1 MTALLFESRR
11 RTLLLVVW
19 LHIFAWLTALAFA
32 QRVLAPMSSKTR
44 GAVGLWLTLL
54 FLVSLQM
61 TTYLRPVLWR
71 PADGSF
77 LELEKESVF
86 THLAQVVDFRPAPPP
101 PVRRGIRPPS
111 PAAALAPSPAANAPT
126 QSR

>member
-54 FLVSLQM
+54 